1 MKIGENM
8 SVVST
13 EGLTKYYKD
22 LCAVDHVT
30 LDVENEIFGLLGP
43 NGAGK
48 STIVKTLTT
57 LLKPTGG
64 KAFVCGYDVEKDPV
78 NVRKSISYVPQ
89 EMALDIKLTGRENVE
104 LFAELYNV
112 PDRRKKVD
120 DVIGMMGLS
129 ERAGDLVRGY
139 SGGMRRRLELAQA
152 LVHEP
157 KVLFL
162 DEPTLGLDVGA
173 REKIWEHVYS
183 LKEKGMTIFMTTH
196 YMDEANRYCDRVAI
210 IDRGRI
216 VAIGAPAALK
226 SAIGKHIVVA
236 SVSGEF
242 KPCEI
247 PGLKLLGTSDH
258 ELKFTAEQE
267 DDAMTLI
274 SQELAK
280 QGLDIHSIY
289 AREPTLD
296 DVFMQ
301 KVSAGEETSAFDGT
315 KYRLMLRRR

>member
-1 MKIGENM
+1 M

-13 EGLTKYYKD
+13 TGLTKYYKGF
-22 LCAVDHVT
+22 CAVDNVT

-48 STIVKTLTT
+48 STIVKMLTT
-57 LLKPTGG
+57 LLRPSAG

-78 NVRKSISYVPQ
+78 RVRKSISYVPQ

-104 LFAELYNV
+104 LFAALYGI
-112 PDRRKKVD
+112 PDRHDKVD
-120 DVIGMMGLS
+120 EVIRLMGLGD
-129 ERAGDLVRGY
+129 RAGELVRGY

-162 DEPTLGLDVGA
+162 DEPTLGLDVAA
-173 REKIWEHVYS
+173 REKIWEHVHS
-183 LKEKGMTIFMTTH
+183 LKERGMTIFMTTH
-196 YMDEANRYCDRVAI
+196 YMDEASRYCDRVAI
-210 IDRGRI
+210 IDRGKI
-216 VAIGAPAALK
+216 VAIGAPSALK
-226 SAIGKHIVVA
+226 SALGRRIIVA

-242 KPCEI
+242 KPCDI
-247 PGLKLLGTSDH
+247 PGVRLLGTSDH
-258 ELKFTAEQE
+258 ELKFCAQQE
-267 DDAMTLI
+267 NDVLQLI
-274 SQELAK
+274 SNELAK
-280 QGLDIHSIY
+280 QRLKVNSIY

-301 KVSAGEETSAFDGT
+301 KVSVYEETSAFNGA